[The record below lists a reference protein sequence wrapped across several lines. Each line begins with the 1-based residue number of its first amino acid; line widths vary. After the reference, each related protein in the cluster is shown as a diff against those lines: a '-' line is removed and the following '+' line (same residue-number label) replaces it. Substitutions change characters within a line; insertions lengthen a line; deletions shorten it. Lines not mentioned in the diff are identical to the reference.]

1 MWERYSVI
9 GVAFA
14 LAVIILDFYLLRKR
28 KIQGK
33 GFVFWFTVGVVL
45 GLFSTV
51 PFLFELLTWLYGT
64 EELVSAVAATGFL
77 FFLLVFLYMHS
88 KISELHNLL
97 MKLAMEISVIKYD
110 REQMEQE
117 STKVKSENPEK
128 RNDTRPQ
135 RNSKRRVLPKKGKSK
150 GK

>member
-1 MWERYSVI
+1 LWERYSVI

-51 PFLFELLTWLYGT
+51 PFLFELLALVYGT
-64 EELVSAVAATGFL
+64 EELVSAVTATGFL
-77 FFLLVFLYMHS
+77 FFLLVLLYMHS
-88 KISELHNLL
+88 KISELHTLL

-135 RNSKRRVLPKKGKSK
+135 RSSKRRVLPKKGKSK